1 MELRF
6 PEHPDV
12 ALALR
17 GGSPVCARARQLRCS
32 ACGAPLEPWEEA
44 YLWSAGRRREPVC
57 GDCFDL
63 LLAALDRREQ
73 ARMLGWRCCNRG
85 DADNWASAFTDDGAL
100 V

>member
-44 YLWSAGRRREPVC
+44 YLWSVGRRREPVC

-73 ARMLGWRCCNRG
+73 ARMLGVEV
-85 DADNWASAFTDDGAL
+85 L
-100 V
+100 Q